1 MGTSSEQKKVPELL
15 APAGGPEQ
23 LLEAIHFGADAV
35 YLAGPKWGMRAKAR
49 NFSLEELA
57 SAVKTAHAVGVKVH
71 VTLNTVMRDAD
82 MKELPEYLEELDCAG
97 VDALIV
103 ADLGA
108 MRLAKRHAPHIELHV
123 STQANVISAETA
135 KVFYDF
141 GAKRVVLARE
151 MTVEEI
157 AHMREELP
165 AELELEAF
173 VHGSLCLAYAGRCLL
188 SSALM
193 GPARAASRGA
203 CTQPCRWGW
212 ALVDERDPSRRLPLT
227 EEGKES
233 FILSSN
239 DLCMIGH
246 LQDLI
251 SAGVDSLKIEGRNK
265 GAYYV
270 ACVTNAYRHVLDGD
284 DVAPWREE
292 LEHVSHR
299 PYSCGYYYGHPEE
312 NQGEPEYAR
321 DRALVGIVSDT
332 APAADGACWAE
343 FPLRNRLDE
352 GCMLTVLAPQAPVCT
367 FVPERM
373 ERWDEEASAWQEV
386 PSLTRTMER
395 CRVRVPF
402 ALTSGDVLAREL

>member
-1 MGTSSEQKKVPELL
+1 MGASPQQKSVPELL

-35 YLAGPKWGMRAKAR
+35 YLAGPRWGMRARAR

-57 SAVKTAHAVGVKVH
+57 HAVQTAHAAGVKVH
-71 VTLNTVMRDAD
+71 VTPNAVMRDAD
-82 MKELPEYLEELDCAG
+82 MAELPAYLEALEEAG

-108 MRLAKRHAPHIELHV
+108 MQLARTYAPTIELHI
-123 STQANVISAETA
+123 STQANVTSAETA
-135 KVFYDF
+135 KAFQSL
-141 GAKRVVLARE
+141 GAKRIVLARE
-151 MTVEEI
+151 MTIEEI
-157 AHMREELP
+157 AHMRDELP
-165 AELELEAF
+165 PELELEAF

-193 GPARAASRGA
+193 GPERAASRGA
-203 CTQPCRWGW
+203 CAQPCRWGW
-212 ALVDERDPSRRLPLT
+212 ALADERDPSRRLPLI

-239 DLCMIGH
+239 DICMIEH
-246 LQDLI
+246 LDDLI
-251 SAGVDSLKIEGRNK
+251 AAGGDSLKIEGRNK

-270 ACVTNAYRHVLDGD
+270 ACVTNAYRQVLDGGE
-284 DVAPWREE
+284 AGLWREE

-321 DRALVGIVSDT
+321 DRALIGIV
-332 APAADGACWAE
+332 ADVKTEDGTCWAE
-343 FPLRNRLDE
+343 FSLRNRADA
-352 GCMLTVLAPQAPVCT
+352 GCALAVLSPHEPVRT
-367 FVPERM
+367 FVPEHL
-373 ERWDEEASAWQEV
+373 EAWDEESASWKDV
-386 PSLTRTMER
+386 PSLAKTMGR
-395 CRVRVPF
+395 CRMEAPF
-402 ALTSGDVLAREL
+402 AVSSGDVLAREL